1 MIVHVRHNMTLG
13 VGLCIIVTTMTIY
26 QIDHF
31 LLMSGGNSQLLSH
44 LHRGDVTMVVG
55 LEDCEGLVK

>member
-1 MIVHVRHNMTLG
+1 MTLG
-13 VGLCIIVTTMTIY
+13 VGLCIIVTTMTIC
-26 QIDHF
+26 QIVQL

-44 LHRGDVTMVVG
+44 IHRGDVTMVVA